1 MGLIQF
7 LNTVLL
13 HVHQSI
19 NRGTF
24 LEADPRKQL
33 LDGLWPLDGS
43 HRRSP
48 PRPPPPPPRTV
59 SGRGSPANAAAAS
72 DRVVV
77 VDGEDVARGFL
88 GEDFDV
94 DEFEVADAGR
104 ALALPEAARV
114 HRYYLD
120 EVAALKWKCQALKA
134 F

>member
-1 MGLIQF
+1 MIGLIQL
-7 LNTVLL
+7 LN
-13 HVHQSI
+13 HPCSSSNQ
-19 NRGTF
+19 RTF
-24 LEADPRKQL
+24 LEADPCKQL

-59 SGRGSPANAAAAS
+59 SRRGSPANAAS

-77 VDGEDVARGFL
+77 VNSEDVARGFL

-120 EVAALKWKCQALKA
+120 EVAALK
-134 F
+134 